1 VNYEIFLKAV
11 GARMVGSLAGRERG
25 RKVGARMVGSLAG
38 RERGRVFMKIR

>member
-1 VNYEIFLKAV
+1 
-11 GARMVGSLAGRERG
+11 MVGSLAGRERG